1 MSDSTNAT
9 SPVADTTTTGVSNS
23 GVAPDTPA
31 AGTKATPA
39 VPEPPAA
46 PEKSDT
52 APAAAQ
58 LERAAA
64 AAYNDRESRTRS
76 RWQRKLLPFMM
87 WSLGV
92 VAVIFFVGTFV
103 IYASLTKAMTHSAPP
118 ISAAIAEA
126 REISK
131 DGAFADWYVR
141 ATLEER
147 SLSGRQRQYNVL
159 LQSRLWTRLMGFLAG
174 MVTLLAGAVFIL
186 GRLETEFDGRASG
199 GGHGDWSLK
208 TNSPGLVLV
217 VAGVVLMTVAL
228 TITSKV
234 NSEDQL
240 VYMPVFS
247 QAAARPEGPIGSD
260 SLAPGASNGR
270 QVPFKPDEFDCSNA
284 KPTPPECPKKE

>member
-1 MSDSTNAT
+1 MSDSKDAT
-9 SPVADTTTTGVSNS
+9 TPIVDSTAAALSDS
-23 GVAPDTPA
+23 GVTPDAPA
-31 AGTKATPA
+31 ASIEAKP
-39 VPEPPAA
+39 VPPEPPAYPDKPGA
-46 PEKSDT
+46 ALPEV
-52 APAAAQ
+52 AQ

-64 AAYNDRESRTRS
+64 ASYNDLESRTRS

-103 IYASLTKAMTHSAPP
+103 IYGFLTKAMTHSDPP

-126 REISK
+126 RKISN

-186 GRLETEFDGRASG
+186 GRLESEFDGRASG

-247 QAAARPEGPIGSD
+247 QAAARPEGSIGGD
-260 SLAPGASNGR
+260 SPSPGP
-270 QVPFKPDEFDCSNA
+270 QVPIKPDEFDCSHA
-284 KPTPPECPKKE
+284 KPTPPDCSKKE